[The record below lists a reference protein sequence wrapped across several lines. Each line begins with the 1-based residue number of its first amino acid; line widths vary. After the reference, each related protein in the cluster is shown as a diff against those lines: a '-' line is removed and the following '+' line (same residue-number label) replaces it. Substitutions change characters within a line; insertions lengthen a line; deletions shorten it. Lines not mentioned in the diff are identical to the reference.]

1 MISENLAQKVIGTG
15 LELKAD
21 FVEIFIEETR
31 DAKVTFRDSKIE
43 TATSGTDF
51 GIGVRLLYGTESAYG
66 FTSDDS
72 EESLIYLTKQIAA
85 NRKTNHETTVAPV
98 ISFKTKNFEPV
109 QRPELDPRNVGQKA
123 KLTLLKT
130 ADKSARSS
138 SPHIAQVSISAFDS
152 ESQIWIY
159 NSEGLKVNDNR
170 IRCRFSVS
178 VTAEKNGERF
188 SASENP
194 GALRGFEFFESLDIS
209 KLAKEAAESSLRM
222 LDAGYIEGKKMPVIL
237 GNGFGG
243 VIFHEACGHPLET
256 EAIRRKASP
265 FTGKLGQQIA
275 NTKVTA
281 IDDGTIQNSWG
292 SISVDDEGHPPEK
305 TVLIKDGILTSYIS
319 DRVGASEV
327 NIRRTGSA
335 RRQSY
340 QYAPVSRMRNTYIDA
355 GNDSIED
362 MIHSIEDGLYAMKMG
377 GGSVNPATGEF
388 NFAVQEGYEIKNGKL
403 GRPVRGA
410 SLIGRGH
417 EVLPKI
423 SMVGEDLELTAGM
436 CGASSGSVP
445 VTVGQPTLKVDEIL
459 VGGR

>member
-1 MISENLAQKVIGTG
+1 MMGRFKIPGVQSRSTM
-15 LELKAD
+15 KA
-21 FVEIFIEETR
+21 I
-31 DAKVTFRDSKIE
+31 
-43 TATSGTDF
+43 
-51 GIGVRLLYGTESAYG
+51 
-66 FTSDDS
+66 
-72 EESLIYLTKQIAA
+72 
-85 NRKTNHETTVAPV
+85 
-98 ISFKTKNFEPV
+98 
-109 QRPELDPRNVGQKA
+109 
-123 KLTLLKT
+123 
-130 ADKSARSS
+130 
-138 SPHIAQVSISAFDS
+138 
-152 ESQIWIY
+152 
-159 NSEGLKVNDNR
+159 
-170 IRCRFSVS
+170 
-178 VTAEKNGERF
+178 
-188 SASENP
+188 
-194 GALRGFEFFESLDIS
+194 
-209 KLAKEAAESSLRM
+209 
-222 LDAGYIEGKKMPVIL
+222 
-237 GNGFGG
+237 
-243 VIFHEACGHPLET
+243 
-256 EAIRRKASP
+256 
-265 FTGKLGQQIA
+265 
-275 NTKVTA
+275 
-281 IDDGTIQNSWG
+281 
-292 SISVDDEGHPPEK
+292 PEK